1 MAPIILLIIVILVI
15 FAFVS
20 MSNCSKYPGIMSV
33 DYANYAWN
41 DGTMPLYD
49 SSSPV
54 YINGRDDIYPLSQ
67 EPGMYPL

>member
-1 MAPIILLIIVILVI
+1 
-15 FAFVS
+15 
-20 MSNCSKYPGIMSV
+20 MSV